1 MDLELPIITLRYLA
15 LLALFYAALT
25 MFVAHLRIRLRV
37 GFGDGG
43 QQLLARAVRAHGNL
57 SECLPVAILVIGT
70 VEALGLNRGLVHAAL
85 LLFVATRLSHVY
97 AMFDLAPPSR
107 RYLFARVF
115 GAAGTWFVV
124 AASAVAL
131 AVLAFG
137 VS

>member
-1 MDLELPIITLRYLA
+1 MDVELPIVTLRYLA

-43 QQLLARAVRAHGNL
+43 QQLLGRAIRAHGNL
-57 SECLPVAILVIGT
+57 SECLPVAILVIGS
-70 VEALGLNRGLVHAAL
+70 VEALGLDRVLVHAAL
-85 LLFVATRLSHVY
+85 LLFVATRLSHIY
-97 AMFDLAPPSR
+97 AIFDLAPPSR
-107 RYLFARVF
+107 RYIFARIF

-124 AASAVAL
+124 AASSVTL

-137 VS
+137 AS